1 MRKYFLKIKSSISGF
16 TVIEVLIVV
25 AFVGIMAT
33 AVIGMN
39 INPSIQKGRDAKRK
53 QDLSK
58 LTRIFEDYYNDKSYY
73 PPAAAGSLTEAQW
86 GNSFSP
92 YISTLPSDPLGSGH
106 QYYYDTNTNQDY
118 YVVYAKLENLSDQDI
133 ERVGCSSG
141 CGPTLSYNY
150 VVHSPNII
158 MIAGLP
164 SMEYIGGGGGGGGG
178 PTSTPTPLPTSTPT
192 PLPPMPTN
200 EPTSL
205 NYNDLCASPSCECGT
220 LPPHPPGVTCIL
232 NERCCIGADIFNPEY
247 WYWTCASG
255 ACPI

>member
-1 MRKYFLKIKSSISGF
+1 M
-16 TVIEVLIVV
+16 
-25 AFVGIMAT
+25 
-33 AVIGMN
+33 IG
-39 INPSIQKGRDAKRK
+39 
-53 QDLSK
+53 
-58 LTRIFEDYYNDKSYY
+58 
-73 PPAAAGSLTEAQW
+73 
-86 GNSFSP
+86 
-92 YISTLPSDPLGSGH
+92 
-106 QYYYDTNTNQDY
+106 
-118 YVVYAKLENLSDQDI
+118 
-133 ERVGCSSG
+133 
-141 CGPTLSYNY
+141 
-150 VVHSPNII
+150 
-158 MIAGLP
+158 GLP